1 MSLPVLLG
9 GSRPSGLAADVV
21 QSGVDHAGLHQMA
34 STDPAPL
41 RMTRDEFA
49 SLVTHELRNPLNA
62 MSGWVHLLDADPG
75 PRSDGARRA
84 IAGLRRALEQQVR
97 QIDTLGRVLRLAGG
111 RLEGLEPLEL
121 GELLEACADG
131 LRPAAEAAGRAVKV
145 ERGAGRSW
153 RAGERAALL
162 TALRTLGAYALR
174 HGLPGAPLVLGLDG
188 DAEAPTVRVAVD
200 EGGDGL
206 SIWHGFGEGG
216 ARLPLEQLL
225 AILVLEAHGAR
236 IGPSG
241 EGRAGDVLTIRFG
254 SVPAGGAAAGGAAA
268 VSPRPH
274 A

>member
-1 MSLPVLLG
+1 
-9 GSRPSGLAADVV
+9 
-21 QSGVDHAGLHQMA
+21 MA
-34 STDPAPL
+34 SSDPAPL

-62 MSGWVHLLDADPG
+62 MSGWVHLLDAEPG

-84 IAGLRRALEQQVR
+84 LAGLRRALDQQVR
-97 QIDTLGRVLRLAGG
+97 QVDTLGQVLRLAGG

-121 GELLEACADG
+121 GEVLDACADL
-131 LRPAAEAAGRAVKV
+131 LRPAAEAAGRVVVV
-145 ERGAGRSW
+145 ERGPGGSR

-162 TALRTLGAYALR
+162 TALRTLGTYALR
-174 HGLPGAPLVLGLDG
+174 HGLPGAPLVLALDG
-188 DAEAPTVRVAVD
+188 DAGAPTVRVAVD

-206 SIWHGFGEGG
+206 SIWHGFGDGG

-225 AILVLEAHGAR
+225 AVLVLEAHGAR

-241 EGRAGDVLTIRFG
+241 QGRAGDALTIRFG
-254 SVPAGGAAAGGAAA
+254 SACADAIGTGGPQAAPPQ
-268 VSPRPH
+268 PR